1 MKKLMTIAAAAAIT
15 ALTGCLTHPENFVTS
30 SIPVEQGK
38 YVVLGDTARGSST
51 QVSWMFFTFGKD
63 GSVQRHALEDA
74 ISKVSG
80 CDGLI
85 SMAVDSETFCILPVS
100 LITVPIF
107 PTFYT
112 VTVTGTPIKLNAD

>member
-1 MKKLMTIAAAAAIT
+1 MKRLMIVAALA
-15 ALTGCLTHPENFVTS
+15 ALTGCLTCPETFVAS

-38 YVVLGDTARGSST
+38 YAVLGDTARGTST
-51 QVSWMFFTFGKD
+51 QVCWLFFTFGKE

-74 ISKVSG
+74 ISQVSG
-80 CDGLI
+80 CDGLV
-85 SMAVDSETFCILPVS
+85 SMAIDSETFCILPIS

>member
-1 MKKLMTIAAAAAIT
+1 MKKLMITAVAAALA
-15 ALTGCLTHPENFVTS
+15 GCLTCPQNFVAS

-38 YVVLGDTARGSST
+38 YAVLGDTVRGSST
-51 QVSWMFFTFGKD
+51 QISWLFFTFGKD

-74 ISKVSG
+74 VSQVSG
-80 CDGLI
+80 CDGLT
-85 SMAVDSETFCILPVS
+85 SMAIDSETFCILPIS
-100 LITVPIF
+100 LITIPVF